1 MKQLVKYVLMF
12 LKWTAFSLAV
22 GAIGGLLGS
31 AFHYTL
37 HGVTHLRGEHP
48 WLIFL
53 LPTGGILTVCLY
65 KLSGLTGNR
74 GINEII
80 EALLERKNVRPVI
93 APVIFI
99 ASAITHLFGGSS
111 GREGAAFQLGGSA
124 ASAFANLFKLKAEK
138 KTVIIMCGMAATFA
152 GLFGTPLT
160 AALFTLEFASVGTFF
175 SPAVF
180 PCYLSSFVAAKLSH
194 LLGVHA
200 ETAVIGNIE
209 LDAIG
214 FAKFTLIAVGIS
226 LVGILTCY
234 AFHGF
239 EHLAKKVFSNNFY
252 RILAG
257 SVIII
262 LATLAVGD
270 QRYSGAGMD
279 MALNAVAGNSEPFD
293 FALKMLFTAVTLAAG
308 FKGGEIVPVFCIG
321 ATFGC
326 TAGALLGLDP
336 GICAALGLVGLFC
349 CVTNS
354 PIASIVLSIEM
365 FGGANL
371 HIFALLCMICFVL
384 SGHTGLYSS
393 QFNKH
398 HKVALS
404 EFKKPNV
411 EH

>member
-31 AFHYTL
+31 AFHYAL
-37 HGVTHLRGEHP
+37 HGVTHFRGENP

-53 LPTGGILTVCLY
+53 LPVGGLLSVLIY
-65 KLSGLTGNR
+65 KLAGLTGNR

-80 EALLERKNVRPVI
+80 EALLERKNVKPII

-124 ASAFANLFKLKAEK
+124 ASAFAGLFRLKAEK

-180 PCYLSSFVAAKLSH
+180 PCYLSSFIATKISH

-200 ETAVIGNIE
+200 ETAVIGNLE
-209 LDAIG
+209 LDALG
-214 FAKFTLIAVGIS
+214 FAKFAVITVGIS
-226 LVGILTCY
+226 LVGILTCH
-234 AFHGF
+234 AFHSF
-239 EHLAKKVFSNNFY
+239 EHFAKKVFKNNY
-252 RILAG
+252 VRILAG
-257 SVIII
+257 SLIII

-279 MALNAVAGNSEPFD
+279 MALNAVAGNSAPYD
-293 FALKMLFTAVTLAAG
+293 FALKILFTAITLAAG

-336 GICAALGLVGLFC
+336 GVCAALGLVGLFC

-384 SGHTGLYSS
+384 SGHSGLYSS
-393 QFNKH
+393 QFNKF
-398 HKVALS
+398 HKVSLS
-404 EFKKPNV
+404 EFKKAES